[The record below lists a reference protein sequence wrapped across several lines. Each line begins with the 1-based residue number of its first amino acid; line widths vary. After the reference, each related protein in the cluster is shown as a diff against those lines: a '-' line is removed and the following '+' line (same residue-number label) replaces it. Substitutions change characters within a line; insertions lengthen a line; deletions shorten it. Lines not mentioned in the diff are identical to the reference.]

1 MSDFPIF
8 ISFLTAGALTLVI
21 ILMVAFM
28 RSILYVC
35 APNEILIFSG
45 MKRVT
50 PEGREVGFRVIHG
63 GRGFRVPIL
72 EKVDR
77 MDMRLITV
85 PMTVRNAYSEGGIPL
100 TVNAIANIKISSD
113 EQYRGNAIERFLGHK
128 PQSIARVAKETLEG
142 HLRGVVATMTPEEVN
157 EDRLKFAEQM
167 AVEAVGDLQKL
178 GLQLDTLKIQA
189 VADDRGYLDSIG
201 RARIAEVLRLAEV
214 AESDA
219 SKETKEF
226 EAKAK
231 SEAEVAERQVETQV
245 TEMSNELRRF
255 VAEMN
260 ARALASEQ
268 QVPAKNRAAEAKSE
282 AELQE
287 VRTELERVR
296 LEADVVLPAEANR
309 QAEQLRAIGHSA
321 SIAEQGKA
329 LATSTELVSEAWKQ
343 AGPHAKELML
353 IQNLDAI
360 LESVVDVA
368 KNTCIAETSIVDSG
382 DGESISRFVAAY
394 PPAGCSMRCLRPLA
408 MRCLVSRRQL
418 PN

>member
-167 AVEAVGDLQKL
+167 AVEAVGDLQKARVAARYAQDSSCRRRQ
-178 GLQLDTLKIQA
+178 GLSRQ
-189 VADDRGYLDSIG
+189 YWP
-201 RARIAEVLRLAEV
+201 RARSQRSYGWQKSLSPMQARRQRSSRPRPRVRRRLPNV
-214 AESDA
+214 RS
-219 SKETKEF
+219 
-226 EAKAK
+226 
-231 SEAEVAERQVETQV
+231 RHR
-245 TEMSNELRRF
+245 LRR
-255 VAEMN
+255 
-260 ARALASEQ
+260 
-268 QVPAKNRAAEAKSE
+268 
-282 AELQE
+282 
-287 VRTELERVR
+287 
-296 LEADVVLPAEANR
+296 
-309 QAEQLRAIGHSA
+309 
-321 SIAEQGKA
+321 
-329 LATSTELVSEAWKQ
+329 
-343 AGPHAKELML
+343 
-353 IQNLDAI
+353 
-360 LESVVDVA
+360 
-368 KNTCIAETSIVDSG
+368 
-382 DGESISRFVAAY
+382 
-394 PPAGCSMRCLRPLA
+394 
-408 MRCLVSRRQL
+408 
-418 PN
+418 